1 MTSRDAPAQ
10 RSSRKRVLIGVAL
23 GMGIAVAIGGA
34 FSAGLWTG
42 NNSVSVA
49 APEVISSEPVTQMA
63 SAQRPTPSATVA
75 PRRIP
80 TCTVA
85 NYAADENLASF
96 SGIVVDPVTGDVRF
110 SRSADVA
117 LAPASVQKIIT
128 AGAALE
134 TLGPETTFSTTV
146 LGTEDPEVVVLV
158 GGGDATLSAR
168 AEDAASVYEGSPR
181 IADLARLTI
190 EALVDPSEEDSA
202 VKISKVIVDAGLWD
216 SEDSWV
222 ESWSRSATSN
232 GFISHVTALQ
242 VDGDRQNPNDPLSR
256 RSQDPVGKAAS
267 AFVAALRQAG
277 NTARYVTISYEQ
289 AQSTG
294 ATLASVESR
303 PVSELVTY
311 MLKES
316 DNTLAEMLARQVSL
330 ASGLGG
336 TSASVGEALTSAL
349 AMYGLSPERVSL
361 QDGSGL
367 SPLNSVSPEYVADLL
382 VEIYRSSTD
391 LSLIAQ
397 ALPVAGVD
405 GSLDNR
411 FFGDN
416 AIAQSE
422 VRAKTGSINGVRSLA
437 GFITG
442 ADGADL
448 VFAFFATGDVT
459 DESRTALETLTTA
472 VYSCGSN
479 LADF

>member
-1 MTSRDAPAQ
+1 
-10 RSSRKRVLIGVAL
+10 
-23 GMGIAVAIGGA
+23 
-34 FSAGLWTG
+34 
-42 NNSVSVA
+42 
-49 APEVISSEPVTQMA
+49 
-63 SAQRPTPSATVA
+63 
-75 PRRIP
+75 
-80 TCTVA
+80 
-85 NYAADENLASF
+85 
-96 SGIVVDPVTGDVRF
+96 
-110 SRSADVA
+110 
-117 LAPASVQKIIT
+117 
-128 AGAALE
+128 
-134 TLGPETTFSTTV
+134 
-146 LGTEDPEVVVLV
+146 
-158 GGGDATLSAR
+158 
-168 AEDAASVYEGSPR
+168 
-181 IADLARLTI
+181 
-190 EALVDPSEEDSA
+190 
-202 VKISKVIVDAGLWD
+202 VIVDAGLWD

-242 VDGDRQNPNDPLSR
+242 LDGDRQNPNDPLSR

-289 AQSTG
+289 PQSTG
-294 ATLASVESR
+294 ATVASVESR

-349 AMYGLSPERVSL
+349 APYGLSSEFASF

-367 SPLNSVSPEYVADLL
+367 SALNSVSPEYVADLL

-391 LSLIAQ
+391 LSLVAQ

-422 VRAKTGSINGVRSLA
+422 VRAKTGSINSVRSLA